1 VGGWGSG
8 WREGCGG
15 GWVEGM
21 KVEGSYSPSSSSSRL
36 GSGFWGVCWR
46 RGVGW
51 GGA

>member
-1 VGGWGSG
+1 
-8 WREGCGG
+8 
-15 GWVEGM
+15 M

-46 RGVGW
+46 GVGW